1 MTYKKLITGVRD
13 SSFGE
18 NCLVADS
25 VNIYEATFGNDCFI
39 GPWVE
44 VQARVVIGSRVRLQS
59 HSLICEG
66 MTIGDDTF
74 VGHGVMTA
82 NSKYPKVGL
91 KDWECLP
98 PKIGSGVS
106 IGSNTTILPGVNIG
120 DNSVIGAGCVISKDV
135 PKNSVVVSSSKM
147 RFLEEQ

>member
-1 MTYKKLITGVRD
+1 MKYKKLKTGVRD

-25 VNIYEATFGNDCFI
+25 VNIYEAIFGDNCFI

-44 VQARVVIGSRVRLQS
+44 VQARVVIGSRVRIQS

-66 MTIGDDTF
+66 MKIGDDTF
-74 VGHGVMTA
+74 IGHGVMTA

-98 PKIGSGVS
+98 PKIGSRVS
-106 IGSNTTILPGVNIG
+106 IGSNATILPGVNIG
-120 DNSVIGAGCVISKDV
+120 DNSVIGAGCIISQDV
-135 PKNSVVVSSSKM
+135 PKNSVVVSSSKCDF
-147 RFLEEQ
+147 REQ